1 MAIKLNFLEK
11 WAIRQI
17 LGALRGDI
25 ALKAAADGDLT
36 LFSQMFFQWASEKVT
51 SKNPPKPQF

>member
-1 MAIKLNFLEK
+1 MTLKLGIIEK

-17 LGALRGDI
+17 LGTLRGDI

-51 SKNPPKPQF
+51 LKK

>member
-1 MAIKLNFLEK
+1 MIIKLNFLEK

-25 ALKAAADGDLT
+25 ALKAAEDGDLT

-51 SKNPPKPQF
+51 LKK